1 MTFHETDLLIAL
13 IAKKQECLA
22 QLCDLGARQLELID
36 DGDLTQLLK
45 VLSAKQHV
53 IGALQGIEKD
63 LDPFSNQDPS
73 ERQWRSTEDRTHCAE
88 QAAACQHLL
97 GEIVL
102 KEKESESRLTKRRD
116 AVAVQ
121 LHDAH
126 VAGKARGAYFAQ
138 SGLKTGMLDVTSDSG
153 ENS

>member
-22 QLCDLGARQLELID
+22 QMRDLGSRQLELIGE
-36 DGDLTQLLK
+36 GDLTQLLK
-45 VLSAKQHV
+45 VLSAKQQV
-53 IGALQGIEKD
+53 IGALQDIEKD
-63 LDPFSNQDPS
+63 LVPFGNQDPS
-73 ERQWRSTEDRTHCAE
+73 KRQWRSAEDRTRCAE
-88 QAAACQHLL
+88 QAAACQNIL

-102 KEKESESRLTKRRD
+102 QEKESEKRLTKRRD

-126 VAGKARGAYFAQ
+126 AAGKARGAYFAQ
-138 SGLKTGMLDVTSDSG
+138 SDLKTGMLDLTSGLG